1 LRDMPKK
8 ETHQKKIGIE
18 DGQIVGYCNGGREVI
33 SDTLKLLAYQEC
45 FVSPIT
51 ITTIPADN
59 PKYLNVIKRTYA
71 SQ

>member
-8 ETHQKKIGIE
+8 ETVNRKIGIE
-18 DGQIVGYCNGGREVI
+18 EGQIVGYCNREREVI

-59 PKYLNVIKRTYA
+59 PKYLNVIKRKYL
-71 SQ
+71 